1 MISPN
6 WESEPASPQ
15 DLSSVEAC
23 RLVVQR
29 KIDGLKTP
37 SERNRLGQFATP
49 PALAVEMA
57 RFVKT
62 ILDEDPS
69 PIHFSDPAIG
79 TGSFFSA
86 LMSVFPA
93 ERVATATG
101 VEIDPAFAGSARE
114 LWGAFGLEVL
124 EADFTRPGT
133 AKRCRQRPNLILT
146 NPPYIRHHHLD
157 REQKE
162 RLRTCAARATSL
174 LVNGLAGLYVYYL
187 LIAHTWLEDGGL
199 AAWLIPSE
207 FMGVNYGEALQ
218 RYLTEQVTLIAVHRF
233 DPSEVQFDDALV
245 SSAVVVFRKVP
256 PANSATARFTYGGT
270 LIQPARLQDVPIR
283 ELHRVRKWTS
293 YPKHSNP
300 LGPSQAAPGNIQLA
314 DLFKIQ
320 RGIATGANEFFIMLR
335 EEARVLA
342 VPDECLRP
350 ILPSPRRL
358 RETVVES
365 ESDGYPRISPQLVL
379 IDCALPEE
387 QLRGRYPS
395 LWAYL
400 QIAKERGILDR
411 YLIRNRHPWFK
422 QEHRDPAPF
431 LCTYMGRSVDEN
443 RPFRF
448 IWNRSRAIAPNVY
461 LMLYPKDPLAHVLRQ
476 RPDLEPTVFEL
487 LEEIT
492 SARLREEGRVYGGGL
507 YKIEPNELGR
517 IPAAPFLKRIPELDV
532 ALHPQRLLALD
543 W

>member
-114 LWGAFGLEVL
+114 LWGAFGLEVI

-233 DPSEVQFDDALV
+233 DPREAQFDDALV

-335 EEARVLA
+335 EEARALA

-365 ESDGYPRISPQLVL
+365 ESDGYPRIS
-379 IDCALPEE
+379 
-387 QLRGRYPS
+387 
-395 LWAYL
+395 
-400 QIAKERGILDR
+400 
-411 YLIRNRHPWFK
+411 
-422 QEHRDPAPF
+422 PAPF